1 MISMKFHRLLGFWI
15 VSPCKLCYRL
25 YYVRVTSGI
34 SLNASRTISSINIKQ
49 FDFNRRVLNEHKL
62 KELKQILKSNP
73 DIIEPVFTDFLK
85 YFRQNNCEYR
95 LAVLQLCKEFFQRS
109 HVFRV
114 QLTNHIQE
122 VLLYTIETDPI
133 HYPLPSPKEAAKIL
147 KLETLKLIK
156 LWHEKYA
163 EAYPKLDFSV
173 IFLRSSKSLD
183 FEHASA
189 ELQVERQRVEE
200 ANRKKDEQGKQM
212 IEKVEREFRERQEE
226 ISRYINE
233 TRHALELLVPRFD
246 VNDDTDSK
254 IHLECETEMTHGYDV
269 LESVTVT
276 VPLNAPIVNV
286 NAENEIIINAL
297 MDCMKML
304 QFCKKVV
311 CRWLFKLGKYGGNSA
326 QKLCKEIVDLKDRI
340 TVELEKCEELQLQNK
355 QKSDEEDSEID
366 DLEDVLEKEGLELDY
381 KPPEELPEYIL
392 KKTMERE
399 ADNLPGPSAI
409 NGVQKLPNSFLD
421 YKKCENHE
429 NKVPVLLYGLD
440 LKYWG
445 ENDIKPA
452 EVPRNNADCHRFWR
466 PSDES
471 CSTNFDTTEAYHSR
485 VMTFVGQQIKGSRQC
500 RASLS
505 DGTLCPRM
513 DLKRCPLHGKII
525 DRDEM
530 GYPMNEIIQK
540 PYNPEGDTKEEEEYI
555 RDVEVAVGVNL
566 RGKIKGGKRKRQDDA
581 NPNPSA
587 AVRKRLSAKLFN
599 RNTMKRVFE
608 TLESI
613 RKARAAK
620 NFEHQFNY
628 ALTKR

>member
-1 MISMKFHRLLGFWI
+1 M
-15 VSPCKLCYRL
+15 
-25 YYVRVTSGI
+25 
-34 SLNASRTISSINIKQ
+34 
-49 FDFNRRVLNEHKL
+49 FDFNKRLLNEHKL

-73 DIIEPVFTDFLK
+73 DIIEPIFTDFLK

-95 LAVLQLCKEFFQRS
+95 LAVLQLCNEFFQRS

-133 HYPLPSPKEAAKIL
+133 HYPLPSPREAAKIL
-147 KLETLKLIK
+147 KLETLKLVK

-163 EAYPKLDFSV
+163 EAYPKLDFS
-173 IFLRSSKSLD
+173 INFLRSSKSLD

-189 ELQVERQRVEE
+189 ELQVERQRAEE
-200 ANRKKDEQGKQM
+200 ANRKKDEQSKRM

-246 VNDDTDSK
+246 VNDDTDIK
-254 IHLECETEMTHGYDV
+254 IHLGCETEMTHGYDM
-269 LESVTVT
+269 LDSVAVT

-297 MDCMKML
+297 IDC
-304 QFCKKVV
+304 
-311 CRWLFKLGKYGGNSA
+311 
-326 QKLCKEIVDLKDRI
+326 
-340 TVELEKCEELQLQNK
+340 
-355 QKSDEEDSEID
+355 
-366 DLEDVLEKEGLELDY
+366 LELDY

-392 KKTMERE
+392 KQTMEKK
-399 ADNLPGPSAI
+399 DNNLPGPSAI
-409 NGVQKLPNSFLD
+409 NGVQKPPYSSQDHKNYD
-421 YKKCENHE
+421 NHE
-429 NKVPVLLYGLD
+429 NKVPILLYGLD

-485 VMTFVGQQIKGSRQC
+485 VMTFVGQQLKGSRQC

-540 PYNPEGDTKEEEEYI
+540 PYNSKDDSKEEEEYI
-555 RDVEVAVGVNL
+555 RDVEVAIGVNL
-566 RGKIKGGKRKRQDDA
+566 RGKIKGGKSKRQDDI
-581 NPNPSA
+581 NSNPSA
-587 AVRKRLSAKLFN
+587 AVRNRLSV
-599 RNTMKRVFE
+599 RRC
-608 TLESI
+608 
-613 RKARAAK
+613 
-620 NFEHQFNY
+620 
-628 ALTKR
+628 